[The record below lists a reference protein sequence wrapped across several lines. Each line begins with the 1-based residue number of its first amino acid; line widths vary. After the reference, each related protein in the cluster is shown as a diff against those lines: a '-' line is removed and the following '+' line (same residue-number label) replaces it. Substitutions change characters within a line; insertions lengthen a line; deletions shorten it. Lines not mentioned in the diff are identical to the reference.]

1 MNAKLVHTLVQ
12 DGATPAEALR
22 WNPDR
27 PSARSLGRGRSLL
40 ARMLRREFRRDTPA
54 ASTLT
59 IRLAEP
65 ADRDDL
71 QLLAEIDERPVPDG
85 AALVLELDDE
95 IVAAVPLET
104 GEAIVH
110 PLKARH
116 DLVFLLEVRA
126 AQLAA

>member
-1 MNAKLVHTLVQ
+1 MNAKFERLLVH
-12 DGATPAEALR
+12 DAPPAEPLR
-22 WNPDR
+22 GNPDR
-27 PSARSLGRGRSLL
+27 PAARSLGRGRSIL
-40 ARMLRREFRRDTPA
+40 ARALRREFRGDTA
-54 ASTLT
+54 AESAVT

-65 ADRDDL
+65 RDRGDL
-71 QLLAEIDERPVPDG
+71 ELLAEIDERPVPGG